1 MLKNVKSNEYT
12 AYGREPLRICSLV
25 RQDKRAILAWYFGTI
40 VDENIQGAPGDLR
53 NFFRCKLSQDS
64 ETTAQSAFESH
75 TFNVSG
81 LSKSP
86 GTMYTFLLD
95 SANCFRSVDPSTLR
109 TRAKTRLFAL
119 AYKGEHIYMSGWFKL
134 ECIPPRS

>member
-25 RQDKRAILAWYFGTI
+25 RQAKRAILAWYFGTI

-75 TFNVSG
+75 LQCFWFVQISG
-81 LSKSP
+81 YDVYVLARLGKLLQIGGPLDVTNESK
-86 GTMYTFLLD
+86 
-95 SANCFRSVDPSTLR
+95 DPIVCVGL
-109 TRAKTRLFAL
+109 
-119 AYKGEHIYMSGWFKL
+119 
-134 ECIPPRS
+134 